1 MRRTHELTGLRT
13 AVVALGLVIA
23 STSAAQ
29 ASALVNYSTSGSI
42 DSTGVTGAGV
52 ISFIPVANSNFTA
65 PSQFS
70 LGEFQVAGLLGTQ
83 TTTYDNTP
91 FHITYLVNSV
101 DGTAPSP
108 NETPIQISGVLNGS
122 ITGGSQS
129 SVEATFD
136 PIGTPTFLTG
146 DIQNT
151 LTIKNNSLDLVP
163 STTSGGRTTA
173 QARLD
178 IAPGTPSNTPEP
190 TSIALFVTALGGLGL
205 RQRLLRNK
213 QRMT

>member
-1 MRRTHELTGLRT
+1 LTGLRT
-13 AVVALGLVIA
+13 AVVALGLVVL
-23 STSAAQ
+23 SAAAAE
-29 ASALVNYSTSGSI
+29 ASALVNYSTSGAI
-42 DSTGVTGAGV
+42 DPTTGVTGAGV
-52 ISFIPVANSNFTA
+52 ISFIPVASGTFTA

-70 LGEFQVAGLLGTQ
+70 LGEFQVAGLLGNQ
-83 TTTYDNTP
+83 TTTYTNTP
-91 FHITYLVNSV
+91 FKITYLVNSV

-108 NETPIQISGVLNGS
+108 NETPIEISGVLNGA

-136 PIGTPTFLTG
+136 PLSTSTFLTG
-146 DIQNT
+146 DILNT

-178 IAPGTPSNTPEP
+178 IEPGTPTHTPEP

-213 QRMT
+213 QRMA